1 LELIDEP
8 FQIQVFSSISNL
20 LVGKEET
27 EAYMRVILRFL
38 VDLIRES
45 RDKHPGEGN
54 AVSAPEQG
62 SEPCDAD
69 EQRAASKS
77 TV

>member
-1 LELIDEP
+1 LTSHSDSGVQFDFKP
-8 FQIQVFSSISNL
+8 PVS
-20 LVGKEET
+20 KEEA
-27 EAYMRVILRFL
+27 EAHMRVIARFL
-38 VDLIRES
+38 VDLIREY